1 MDECNATYR
10 VSAYPISGS
19 LRDDAPLGGEQ
30 MSLLLFEELLLLLMR
45 ELAGDEGKATGNRK
59 NTSSDPII
67 EELCGYMRNNIYGKL
82 TLNDLSDKFHFSKS
96 FLCDIFKKKV
106 GCSPISYYLDLKLNE
121 SKRLLREDNITVK
134 QISEKL
140 GFESPEYF
148 SRYFKKRVRHS
159 PRDFRKMLISNVTRK
174 PANK

>member
-1 MDECNATYR
+1 MF
-10 VSAYPISGS
+10 GS
-19 LRDDAPLGGEQ
+19 
-30 MSLLLFEELLLLLMR
+30 
-45 ELAGDEGKATGNRK
+45 K
-59 NTSSDPII
+59 NTHSVSFPDFKNSYTSSYI
-67 EELCGYMRNNIYGKL
+67 LFT
-82 TLNDLSDKFHFSKS
+82 TLS
-96 FLCDIFKKKV
+96 
-106 GCSPISYYLDLKLNE
+106 GRSPISYYLDLKLNE

-148 SRYFKKRVRHS
+148 SRYFKKRVGHS